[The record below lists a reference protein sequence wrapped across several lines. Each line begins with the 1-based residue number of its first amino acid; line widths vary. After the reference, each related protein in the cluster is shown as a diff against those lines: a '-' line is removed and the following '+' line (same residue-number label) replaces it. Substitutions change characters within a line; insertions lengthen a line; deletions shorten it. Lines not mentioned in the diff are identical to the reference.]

1 MHRLRIFAA
10 CPSDMVAER
19 ARVATVAAS
28 LKPLADSQNIV
39 IDVTDWSAVAP
50 GMGRPEQVILDQ
62 RQPTDWDVFVGILWH
77 RFGTAPN
84 AADPVSGSRYLGGT
98 EEEFKSAY
106 RLWKGT
112 GRPRIMMYRC
122 IRAIP
127 PKVLDA
133 EQYTRVEQL
142 FAEFNATEGAHPGL
156 YHEFEQTDGLER
168 LLLENLQHLLIE
180 FAKRFQDTPIS
191 PGLIQALAPKVP
203 DNLPRRAPFFGRER
217 DLEIALR
224 ALSPDDRTW
233 GVLVDGIGGIG
244 KSSLAIEAAW
254 KCKDAGLFDAFIFV
268 SAKQDALRPEGIRA
282 VTAAAKTLD
291 EFLNETARVLG
302 QAGIGQLAGR
312 AKRDALLDALRA
324 TRALLIYDNLETLS
338 KQEQEATAEFLR
350 ELPSGSK
357 AIITSRRRGGEGGV
371 WLRLD
376 QLEWEGARAIIRNEL
391 THDAGLAS
399 KLNAA
404 GEARWQEL
412 YDETKGSPLALVHA
426 LGLIRTRASLTFDG
440 ALRLLR
446 GNGLG
451 DLQTFIFS
459 EAQRELTENDRI
471 ALNALSFFMPSA
483 TFEAWTAVSDLS
495 RSALEVSLDRLS
507 ALSLVDIVAG
517 ADRFALHPMTRN
529 FVRDSLLAKPA
540 AERDTGL
547 RFAGHWAGYADLH
560 GGPNDRPHEALASEW
575 PNLRAAAGWL
585 WETGRPLGNNATSKR
600 VGRMLNRLA
609 QDVSKFLLYS
619 GRWDDLIEIASRSYE
634 LAKALEDW
642 VEMSSRAHDIT
653 WIHIERGDLHGAE
666 FWLGRDLDASRRSG
680 NRWQNLKGLVLRCRL
695 LEAQERIEE
704 ARALNQEALALAR
717 ELKNDGFTASVIL
730 STASLDDYVDDFDA
744 AEKHFLEAAALFEKA
759 DIPSGVMSAIG
770 RLGILNARL
779 GRFDTAQPL
788 LERAASIATQVGRI
802 DWVAFMDY
810 GFALIAEGRG
820 DIQQARTLARRAL
833 EVLDKIGDAWRGN
846 ARELLERLKVTAS
859 LDSTAQ

>member
-106 RLWKGT
+106 RLWKET

-133 EQYTRVEQL
+133 EQYTRVEQF

-168 LLLENLQHLLIE
+168 LLLENLQHVLIE

-203 DNLPRRAPFFGRER
+203 DNLPRRAPFYGRER
-217 DLEIALR
+217 ELEIALR
-224 ALSPDDRTW
+224 ALSPKDRTW

-244 KSSLAIEAAW
+244 KSALAIEAAW

-268 SAKQDALRPEGIRA
+268 SAKQDALRPEGIKA

-338 KQEQEATAEFLR
+338 KEEQEAMAELLR
-350 ELPSGSK
+350 DLPQGSK

-376 QLEWEGARAIIRNEL
+376 QLEWDAAREIIRNEL
-391 THDAGLAS
+391 TRDAALAR
-399 KLNAA
+399 KLDAV
-404 GEARWQEL
+404 GEGRWQEL
-412 YDETKGSPLALVHA
+412 YDETKGSPLALVHT

-440 ALRLLR
+440 ALALLR
-446 GNGLG
+446 GNSLP
-451 DLQTFIFS
+451 DLHEFIFR
-459 EAQRELTENDRI
+459 EAQRELTENDRQ
-471 ALNALSFFMPSA
+471 ALNALSFFAPSA
-483 TFEAWTAVSDLS
+483 TFEALMAVSELS
-495 RSALEVSLDRLS
+495 RNVLEISIDRLS
-507 ALSLVDIVAG
+507 ALSLVNVVPG
-517 ADRFALHPMTRN
+517 AERFALHP
-529 FVRDSLLAKPA
+529 FVRSSLRDALRRNVEANKIVGTRFA
-540 AERDTGL
+540 RYWVVQAERLHAIAGEAKDAEVIEREAPNFDATEEWLYEIARGTTSVGDRNDTTQL
-547 RFAGHWAGYADLH
+547 LST
-560 GGPNDRPHEALASEW
+560 LARYLW
-575 PNLRAAAGWL
+575 RAM
-585 WETGRPLGNNATSKR
+585 
-600 VGRMLNRLA
+600 V
-609 QDVSKFLLYS
+609 FS
-619 GRWDDLIEIASRSYE
+619 GRWDRCLEYCRHAYEFAAEADAWFRIASHAHDIAWIHLERGEFAEVETWLARGADAATRSGE
-634 LAKALEDW
+634 SRARFNSLNLRGLLLHVQERFDEAFTVLEEALTLAREMRAPGLISQALDAAARAEIHGGRQAPAEAHLLEAIDVASGPVMLVAPLGRLAWLYASQGRWTEARKIAAQAEPLARQLGRLDWIAGNEYVLALIHEAAGDFQQSLASACRARAIFEKLRIKYKALE
-642 VEMSSRAHDIT
+642 T
-653 WIHIERGDLHGAE
+653 
-666 FWLGRDLDASRRSG
+666 
-680 NRWQNLKGLVLRCRL
+680 
-695 LEAQERIEE
+695 
-704 ARALNQEALALAR
+704 
-717 ELKNDGFTASVIL
+717 
-730 STASLDDYVDDFDA
+730 
-744 AEKHFLEAAALFEKA
+744 
-759 DIPSGVMSAIG
+759 
-770 RLGILNARL
+770 
-779 GRFDTAQPL
+779 
-788 LERAASIATQVGRI
+788 
-802 DWVAFMDY
+802 
-810 GFALIAEGRG
+810 
-820 DIQQARTLARRAL
+820 
-833 EVLDKIGDAWRGN
+833 
-846 ARELLERLKVTAS
+846 LLERLQARQS
-859 LDSTAQ
+859 GESTTGNN